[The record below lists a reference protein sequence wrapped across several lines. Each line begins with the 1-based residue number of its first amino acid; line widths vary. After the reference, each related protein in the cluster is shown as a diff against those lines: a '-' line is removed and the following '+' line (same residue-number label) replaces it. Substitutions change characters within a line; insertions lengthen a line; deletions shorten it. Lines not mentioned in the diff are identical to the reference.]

1 VVELEMNV
9 GWINLYWLAE
19 YADSYNNATHWGMP
33 ARSIKCTTGP
43 WERVLY
49 GTCYYYFVVRFTF
62 ELRLPNWDIVVP
74 DEGNRVK
81 VAGSSPA
88 RYVQYKDE
96 REENGITFLDGS
108 GNALAA
114 GATTWELDIG
124 LTQDGVPVVLHDRRL
139 NPDMTRDRH
148 GAWIDAPTPTLASLP
163 LAVLQSYD
171 VGRLRPGTRSAAAW
185 PQQQSAD
192 GERVPTLDAV
202 FELALRTAPASL
214 RFNIE
219 TKLSPLAPDQ
229 TASPE
234 AFVAALLASIDRHGL
249 RERVTVQSFDWR
261 TLQRLQQRAP
271 GIATAALT
279 AERPDFDTVSGGR
292 WSAGLVLAEH
302 GGSVPRLV
310 KALGAPIW
318 SPNFRD
324 LTPERLAE
332 ARALGLRVIPWTV
345 NAPEDIERLLG
356 WPIDGLIS
364 DYPDR
369 VVAALAARR
378 APAAA
383 PR

>member
-1 VVELEMNV
+1 MPPTVFHP
-9 GWINLYWLAE
+9 LYRWRRRLRAAAPAGFLA
-19 YADSYNNATHWGMP
+19 YLLAALP
-33 ARSIKCTTGP
+33 AAAFDVQGHRGARGLAPENT
-43 WERVLY
+43 L
-49 GTCYYYFVVRFTF
+49 
-62 ELRLPNWDIVVP
+62 
-74 DEGNRVK
+74 
-81 VAGSSPA
+81 AGFRA
-88 RYVQYKDE
+88 
-96 REENGITFLDGS
+96 
-108 GNALAA
+108 ALAA

-139 NPDMTRDRH
+139 NPEMTRDRH
-148 GAWIDAPTPTLASLP
+148 GTWIDAPTPTLGSLP

-185 PQQQSAD
+185 PQQQPAD

-202 FELALRTAPASL
+202 FELARRAAPASL

-219 TKLSPLAPDQ
+219 TKLSPLAPDE
-229 TASPE
+229 TAPPE
-234 AFVAALLASIDRHGL
+234 AFVTALLASIDRHGL

-261 TLQRLQQRAP
+261 TLQRLQQLAP

-279 AERPDFDTVSGGR
+279 AERPDFDTVSSGR

-310 KALGAPIW
+310 RALGAPVW

-345 NAPEDIERLLG
+345 NAPEDIQRLLG

-378 APAAA
+378 AAAAA

>member
-1 VVELEMNV
+1 MPPTVFHPLSRWRRRLQAAVPA
-9 GWINLYWLAE
+9 GFLACLLV
-19 YADSYNNATHWGMP
+19 ALP
-33 ARSIKCTTGP
+33 AAAFDVQGHRGARGLAPENT
-43 WERVLY
+43 L
-49 GTCYYYFVVRFTF
+49 
-62 ELRLPNWDIVVP
+62 
-74 DEGNRVK
+74 
-81 VAGSSPA
+81 AGFRA
-88 RYVQYKDE
+88 
-96 REENGITFLDGS
+96 
-108 GNALAA
+108 ALAA

-139 NPDMTRDRH
+139 NPEMTRDRH

-185 PQQQSAD
+185 PQQQPAD

-202 FELALRTAPASL
+202 FELARRTAPASL

-219 TKLSPLAPDQ
+219 TKLSPLAPDE

-234 AFVAALLASIDRHGL
+234 AFVTALLASIDRHGL

-261 TLQRLQQRAP
+261 TLQRLQQLAP

-279 AERPDFDTVSGGR
+279 AERPEFDTVGSGR

-369 VVAALAARR
+369 VVAALTARR